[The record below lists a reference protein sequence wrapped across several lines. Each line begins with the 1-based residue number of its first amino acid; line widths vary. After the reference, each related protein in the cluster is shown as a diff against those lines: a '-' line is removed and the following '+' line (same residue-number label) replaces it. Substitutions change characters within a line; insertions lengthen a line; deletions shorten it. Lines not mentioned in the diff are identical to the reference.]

1 MTIYTVQIKKL
12 YILLHLEKK
21 MNKFNQEVKNRID
34 EYNKNTIEDFML
46 F

>member
-1 MTIYTVQIKKL
+1 
-12 YILLHLEKK
+12 

-46 F
+46 FWYYVIKQ

>member
-1 MTIYTVQIKKL
+1 
-12 YILLHLEKK
+12 